1 VLIAV
6 GAQFKAEAVAAAA
19 VFAEGAGK
27 AVGMIGSASDSMG
40 KLNDFAAPS
49 MRAIGSF
56 GIALRASLT
65 TLMQVMQAFTAD
77 AIAAAGKFGEGAGKA
92 VAFIGN
98 AVDGFTKLKDF
109 VAPTMVAIGSFGIT
123 LRATLTTLMQVMAAF
138 TVDAVA
144 AAGKF
149 GEGAGKAVSFIGNA
163 VGSFVKL
170 AEFTGVGQSAIDA
183 FGVGLRATLQA
194 LVVVAQS
201 FAVDAV
207 AAAAAFGEGAGK
219 ALAFIGNAVDGFTKL
234 QDMGRIGQD
243 HVNAFSYNIVIV
255 VGQLRQLSYVF
266 TVEALA
272 AVGAFS
278 DAVSKAVAGLGGA
291 ADSLGKLADV
301 ERLPVDAVN
310 AWSYNVVI
318 VVGQIRQL
326 ARVFS
331 TEALAAAATFS
342 ASVSALVADVMKSM
356 DAFATLGDAKRV
368 GGDVLKS
375 FMDSAQSLVGQMN
388 AYLPPNA
395 LIVGQNTVIGLING
409 IVSQRGAL
417 VTAMVNTVMAAVIAA
432 RQTLGIASPSKVF
445 EQIGQYAGAGLQ
457 GGMAA
462 MQPAIAATSAGLG
475 ISAVNATT
483 SALRPSSGGTTN
495 NNQRSVVIEAGAIVI
510 NGAGGNPRAT
520 ADAVA
525 TELQRRIGMQGT

>member
-1 VLIAV
+1 
-6 GAQFKAEAVAAAA
+6 
-19 VFAEGAGK
+19 
-27 AVGMIGSASDSMG
+27 
-40 KLNDFAAPS
+40 
-49 MRAIGSF
+49 
-56 GIALRASLT
+56 
-65 TLMQVMQAFTAD
+65 
-77 AIAAAGKFGEGAGKA
+77 
-92 VAFIGN
+92 
-98 AVDGFTKLKDF
+98 
-109 VAPTMVAIGSFGIT
+109 
-123 LRATLTTLMQVMAAF
+123 
-138 TVDAVA
+138 
-144 AAGKF
+144 
-149 GEGAGKAVSFIGNA
+149 
-163 VGSFVKL
+163 
-170 AEFTGVGQSAIDA
+170 
-183 FGVGLRATLQA
+183 
-194 LVVVAQS
+194 
-201 FAVDAV
+201 
-207 AAAAAFGEGAGK
+207 
-219 ALAFIGNAVDGFTKL
+219 
-234 QDMGRIGQD
+234 
-243 HVNAFSYNIVIV
+243 
-255 VGQLRQLSYVF
+255 
-266 TVEALA
+266 
-272 AVGAFS
+272 
-278 DAVSKAVAGLGGA
+278 VSKAVAGLGGA